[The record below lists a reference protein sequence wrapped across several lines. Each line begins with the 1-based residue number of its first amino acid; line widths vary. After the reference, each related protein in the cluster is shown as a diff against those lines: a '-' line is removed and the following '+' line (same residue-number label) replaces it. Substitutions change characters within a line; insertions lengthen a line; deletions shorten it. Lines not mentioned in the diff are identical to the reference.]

1 MQLLS
6 DSKTN
11 AEVALSTANLE
22 EDEKLLLEKT
32 EELQEQLDTLETE
45 KEAMIQSTLT
55 KLAEERAKEKESLLE

>member
-22 EDEKLLLEKT
+22 EGEKLLLEKT
-32 EELQEQLDTLETE
+32 EGLQEQLDTLETE